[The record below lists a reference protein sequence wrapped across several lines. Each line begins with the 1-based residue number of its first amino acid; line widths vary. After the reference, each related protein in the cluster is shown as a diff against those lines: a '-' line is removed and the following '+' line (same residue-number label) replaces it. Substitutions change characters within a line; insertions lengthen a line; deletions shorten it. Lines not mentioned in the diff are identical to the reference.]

1 MLRSDGNNRMT
12 EICDTLPELHIDP
25 FPAAIWAGFP
35 VSLPGHSMTISSS
48 SSEASSETS
57 ETGTSSGDPSVRKPW
72 CRWLPQ
78 SYLLVSGSEAS
89 SETSETG
96 TSSGDPSGRKPWCRW
111 LPRSYL
117 LVFVINA
124 TATVLLWPADAQY
137 PCPLK
142 FRLFFFG
149 LMLSSLGAG
158 CVAAFLVRRAEAS
171 DHTKWACGYAIINW
185 VQAMLGS
192 LGMTNPVQGDC
203 RYGVIPNPYLG
214 GDTWFL
220 ALAFCRLLL
229 YLVASFWMQT
239 LIASRLVLLEQS
251 SNRNYRSSCFRRLMW
266 AQVFGTAV
274 ALLPIAGIFYETI
287 TGGSNNSGSITS
299 WMSLIAI
306 GGITLLCNVAASI
319 VAICSFGKSYSE
331 LRRICRLA
339 EANEAPISARSSL
352 RRARRFA
359 GLQSLGVSFSLVFT
373 LLLVPARVVSMLLG
387 YDDDAL
393 AVVLFLIQ
401 AFDALGNA
409 VAVLLLS
416 GSHRMAKVER
426 SQGSHTSWKVEK
438 PEHRRNQQTSHEDVN
453 WTRKVEELSMR
464 GMTLRSLLQF
474 YQENLPSMP
483 DWKYAPRE
491 HKTRDVVRRAIIP
504 STSREECS
512 FSVSAFNKD
521 GPKRAQVMVTHNWG
535 NSFSDLLAAVL
546 SDALQECSFS
556 LPAELLQ
563 EECTFL
569 QDLLA
574 KMGRLDHTYWICA
587 FAVNQHI
594 SICHS
599 NPYDRDP
606 FTNQLH
612 PVCQCNS
619 TNIIDSDGRSAS
631 SEINKFDDMMRLL
644 ATTGG
649 CRQVIAVD
657 KPLDLF
663 RRAWCV
669 AEIAEAKRLQ
679 MDQSLKLWSK
689 ATLQERARTLENLD
703 VRDMRASSDKDKE
716 LILGKIQDVDDFNA
730 KLQVLIFDPKS
741 GLVATWN
748 AMDSLQQIGE
758 VGRLIKGPGR
768 CRQWKSVE
776 SMGKPQLNPLFKH
789 SPEEACASINFATC
803 HPKEAANSDWIK

>member
-1 MLRSDGNNRMT
+1 MD
-12 EICDTLPELHIDP
+12 
-25 FPAAIWAGFP
+25 FPRD
-35 VSLPGHSMTISSS
+35 V
-48 SSEASSETS
+48 
-57 ETGTSSGDPSVRKPW
+57 D
-72 CRWLPQ
+72 
-78 SYLLVSGSEAS
+78 
-89 SETSETG
+89 
-96 TSSGDPSGRKPWCRW
+96 
-111 LPRSYL
+111 
-117 LVFVINA
+117 
-124 TATVLLWPADAQY
+124 

-142 FRLFFFG
+142 VRLFFFG
-149 LMLSSLGAG
+149 LMLSSFAAG

-185 VQAMLGS
+185 IQAMLGS
-192 LGMTNPVQGDC
+192 LGMNNPAVVGNC
-203 RYGVIPNPYLG
+203 RYGVIPPGWELG
-214 GDTWFL
+214 GTFWYSAL
-220 ALAFCRLLL
+220 ALCRLLL
-229 YLVASFWMQT
+229 YLVAAFWMQT
-239 LIASRLVLLEQS
+239 LIASRLDLLEQS

-266 AQVFGTAV
+266 AQVFGAAGV
-274 ALLPIAGIFYETI
+274 LLPIAGIIYQMN
-287 TGGSNNSGSITS
+287 TGDIYSYSILTTS
-299 WMSLIAI
+299 LTSLMAI
-306 GGITLLCNVAASI
+306 GGITLLCNAAASI
-319 VAICSFGKSYSE
+319 VAICSFRKSYSE
-331 LRRICRLA
+331 LRRVSRLA

-359 GLQSLGVSFSLVFT
+359 GLQGLGVSFSLVFT
-373 LLLVPARVVSMLLG
+373 LLLVPARVGSIIL
-387 YDDDAL
+387 YDFDSYDAL
-393 AVVLFLIQ
+393 TVVLFLIQ

-426 SQGSHTSWKVEK
+426 SQGSQRSWKVEK
-438 PEHRRNQQTSHEDVN
+438 AEHSRNQQTSHEDVN

-464 GMTLRSLLQF
+464 GMTLRSLLTF

-504 STSREECS
+504 LTSSEECA

-563 EECTFL
+563 EDCAFL

-574 KMGRLDHTYWICA
+574 KMGRLDETYWICA

-758 VGRLIKGPGR
+758 VGRLIRWGLADAGSGKV
-768 CRQWKSVE
+768 WKAWD
-776 SMGKPQLNPLFKH
+776 GH
-789 SPEEACASINFATC
+789 R
-803 HPKEAANSDWIK
+803 

>member
-1 MLRSDGNNRMT
+1 M
-12 EICDTLPELHIDP
+12 
-25 FPAAIWAGFP
+25 
-35 VSLPGHSMTISSS
+35 
-48 SSEASSETS
+48 
-57 ETGTSSGDPSVRKPW
+57 
-72 CRWLPQ
+72 
-78 SYLLVSGSEAS
+78 
-89 SETSETG
+89 
-96 TSSGDPSGRKPWCRW
+96 
-111 LPRSYL
+111 
-117 LVFVINA
+117 
-124 TATVLLWPADAQY
+124 
-137 PCPLK
+137 
-142 FRLFFFG
+142 
-149 LMLSSLGAG
+149 
-158 CVAAFLVRRAEAS
+158 
-171 DHTKWACGYAIINW
+171 
-185 VQAMLGS
+185 
-192 LGMTNPVQGDC
+192 
-203 RYGVIPNPYLG
+203 
-214 GDTWFL
+214 
-220 ALAFCRLLL
+220 
-229 YLVASFWMQT
+229 
-239 LIASRLVLLEQS
+239 
-251 SNRNYRSSCFRRLMW
+251 
-266 AQVFGTAV
+266 
-274 ALLPIAGIFYETI
+274 
-287 TGGSNNSGSITS
+287 
-299 WMSLIAI
+299 
-306 GGITLLCNVAASI
+306 
-319 VAICSFGKSYSE
+319 
-331 LRRICRLA
+331 
-339 EANEAPISARSSL
+339 
-352 RRARRFA
+352 
-359 GLQSLGVSFSLVFT
+359 
-373 LLLVPARVVSMLLG
+373 
-387 YDDDAL
+387 
-393 AVVLFLIQ
+393 VLFLIQ

-426 SQGSHTSWKVEK
+426 SQGSQCGCWKVEK
-438 PEHRRNQQTSHEDVN
+438 PEHSRNKQTSHEDVN

-504 STSREECS
+504 LTSREECA

-563 EECTFL
+563 EDCAFL

-574 KMGRLDHTYWICA
+574 KMGRLDETYWICA
-587 FAVNQHI
+587 FGVNQHI

-612 PVCQCNS
+612 PVCHCNS
-619 TNIIDSDGRSAS
+619 TNIIDPDGRSAS
-631 SEINKFDDMMRLL
+631 SEINKFDDMMSLL
-644 ATTGG
+644 ETTGG

-657 KPLDLF
+657 KSLDLF

-703 VRDMRASSDKDKE
+703 VRDMRASSEKDKE

-758 VGRLIKGPGR
+758 VGRLIRWGLADAGSGKV
-768 CRQWKSVE
+768 WKAWDSH
-776 SMGKPQLNPLFKH
+776 N
-789 SPEEACASINFATC
+789 
-803 HPKEAANSDWIK
+803 

>member
-1 MLRSDGNNRMT
+1 MV
-12 EICDTLPELHIDP
+12 EICDTLHELHIDP
-25 FPAAIWAGFP
+25 VPAAIWACFP
-35 VSLPGHSMTISSS
+35 VSLPRHSMTILSS

-57 ETGTSSGDPSVRKPW
+57 ETGTSSGDQSV
-72 CRWLPQ
+72 
-78 SYLLVSGSEAS
+78 
-89 SETSETG
+89 
-96 TSSGDPSGRKPWCRW
+96 RKPWCRW

-117 LVFVINA
+117 VVFVINA
-124 TATVLLWPADAQY
+124 TATLLLWPADVEFPDGWY
-137 PCPLK
+137 DDPPVCPLNM
-142 FRLFFFG
+142 RLFFFG

-171 DHTKWACGYAIINW
+171 GHTKRACGYATINW
-185 VQAMLGS
+185 IQAILGS
-192 LGMTNPVQGDC
+192 LGMTSPMQGFRLQC
-203 RYGVIPNPYLG
+203 TYGVIPHKYLG
-214 GDTWFL
+214 GDIWYSAL
-220 ALAFCRLLL
+220 ALCRLLL

-239 LIASRLVLLEQS
+239 LIASRLDLLEQS
-251 SNRNYRSSCFRRLMW
+251 SNQNYRSSCFRRLMW
-266 AQVFGTAV
+266 AQVFGAAV
-274 ALLPIAGIFYETI
+274 ALLPIAGIVYDMI
-287 TGGSNNSGSITS
+287 TGGIGIFTLV
-299 WMSLIAI
+299 SLITI
-306 GGITLLCNVAASI
+306 GVITLLCNVAASI
-319 VAICSFGKSYSE
+319 VAICSFRKSYSE

-339 EANEAPISARSSL
+339 EANEASISARSSL

-359 GLQSLGVSFSLVFT
+359 GLQGLGVSFGLVFT
-373 LLLVPARVVSMLLG
+373 LLLVPARVFSMLLPYG
-387 YDDDAL
+387 YDSL
-393 AVVLFLIQ
+393 QVVLFLIQ

-416 GSHRMAKVER
+416 GSHRMAKVDR
-426 SQGSHTSWKVEK
+426 SQGSHRSWKVEK
-438 PEHRRNQQTSHEDVN
+438 PENSRNQQTSHEDVN

-483 DWKYAPRE
+483 DWKYAPKE

-504 STSREECS
+504 LTSSEECA
-512 FSVSAFNKD
+512 FSVSAFNRD

-535 NSFSDLLAAVL
+535 NSFSNLLAAVL

-563 EECTFL
+563 EDCALL

-574 KMGRLDHTYWICA
+574 KMGRLNETYWICA
-587 FAVNQHI
+587 FAVNQHS

-599 NPYDRDP
+599 NPDDRDP

-612 PVCQCNS
+612 PVCHCNS

-657 KPLDLF
+657 KSLDLF

-716 LILGKIQDVDDFNA
+716 LILRKIQDVDDFNA
-730 KLQVLIFDPKS
+730 ELQVLIFDPKS

-758 VGRLIKGPGR
+758 VCRLIRWGLADAGSGKV
-768 CRQWKSVE
+768 WKAWD
-776 SMGKPQLNPLFKH
+776 GHN
-789 SPEEACASINFATC
+789 
-803 HPKEAANSDWIK
+803 

>member
-1 MLRSDGNNRMT
+1 
-12 EICDTLPELHIDP
+12 
-25 FPAAIWAGFP
+25 
-35 VSLPGHSMTISSS
+35 
-48 SSEASSETS
+48 
-57 ETGTSSGDPSVRKPW
+57 
-72 CRWLPQ
+72 
-78 SYLLVSGSEAS
+78 
-89 SETSETG
+89 
-96 TSSGDPSGRKPWCRW
+96 
-111 LPRSYL
+111 
-117 LVFVINA
+117 
-124 TATVLLWPADAQY
+124 
-137 PCPLK
+137 
-142 FRLFFFG
+142 
-149 LMLSSLGAG
+149 
-158 CVAAFLVRRAEAS
+158 
-171 DHTKWACGYAIINW
+171 
-185 VQAMLGS
+185 MLGS
-192 LGMTNPVQGDC
+192 LGMDNPDTGNC
-203 RYGVIPNPYLG
+203 RYGVIPDRDSG
-214 GDTWFL
+214 GKIWYWAL
-220 ALAFCRLLL
+220 ALCRLLL

-239 LIASRLVLLEQS
+239 LIASRLDLLEQS
-251 SNRNYRSSCFRRLMW
+251 SNRNYRSSCFRKLMW
-266 AQVFGTAV
+266 AQVFGAAV
-274 ALLPIAGIFYETI
+274 VLLPIAGMIHEII
-287 TGGSNNSGSITS
+287 TDSYIGSIIFVTS
-299 WMSLIAI
+299 TISLIAI
-306 GGITLLCNVAASI
+306 GGITLLCNWAASI

-331 LRRICRLA
+331 LRKICRLA

-359 GLQSLGVSFSLVFT
+359 GLQGLGVSFSLVFT
-373 LLLVPARVVSMLLG
+373 VLLVPARVVSIAVAN
-387 YDDDAL
+387 YDSYDAL
-393 AVVLFLIQ
+393 TVVLFLIQ

-426 SQGSHTSWKVEK
+426 SQGSQRIWKVEK
-438 PEHRRNQQTSHEDVN
+438 PEHSRNQQTSHEDVN
-453 WTRKVEELSMR
+453 WTSKVKELSMR
-464 GMTLRSLLQF
+464 GMTLRSLLTF

-504 STSREECS
+504 LTSSEECA

-599 NPYDRDP
+599 NPCDRDP

-612 PVCQCNS
+612 PVCHCNS
-619 TNIIDSDGRSAS
+619 TNIIDPDGRSAS

-689 ATLQERARTLENLD
+689 ATLQGRARTLENLD
-703 VRDMRASSDKDKE
+703 VRDMRASSEKDKE

-758 VGRLIKGPGR
+758 VGRLIRWGLADAGSGKV
-768 CRQWKSVE
+768 WKAWD
-776 SMGKPQLNPLFKH
+776 GHN
-789 SPEEACASINFATC
+789 
-803 HPKEAANSDWIK
+803 

>member
-1 MLRSDGNNRMT
+1 M
-12 EICDTLPELHIDP
+12 
-25 FPAAIWAGFP
+25 
-35 VSLPGHSMTISSS
+35 SSS

-57 ETGTSSGDPSVRKPW
+57 ETGK
-72 CRWLPQ
+72 
-78 SYLLVSGSEAS
+78 
-89 SETSETG
+89 
-96 TSSGDPSGRKPWCRW
+96 SSGDPSGRKPWCRW

-117 LVFVINA
+117 LVLVINA
-124 TATVLLWPADAQY
+124 TATLLLWPADARDG
-137 PCPLK
+137 CPLNM
-142 FRLFFFG
+142 RLFFFG

-185 VQAMLGS
+185 KQAMFGS
-192 LGMTNPVQGDC
+192 LGMDNPTSGYC
-203 RYGVIPNPYLG
+203 RYGVIPPGYSALLI
-214 GDTWFL
+214 WYS
-220 ALAFCRLLL
+220 ALAWCQLLL
-229 YLVASFWMQT
+229 SLVAAFWMQT
-239 LIASRLVLLEQS
+239 LIASRLDLLEQS
-251 SNRNYRSSCFRRLMW
+251 SNRNYRSSCFRKLMW
-266 AQVFGTAV
+266 AQVFGAAV
-274 ALLPIAGIFYETI
+274 VLLPIAGMVHEIITCDSYSDSIIFV
-287 TGGSNNSGSITS
+287 TS
-299 WMSLIAI
+299 AMSLFAT
-306 GGITLLCNVAASI
+306 GGITLLCNWAASI
-319 VAICSFGKSYSE
+319 VAICSFQKSYLE

-359 GLQSLGVSFSLVFT
+359 GLQGLGVSFDLVFT
-373 LLLVPARVVSMLLG
+373 VLLVPARVFSIGLG
-387 YDDDAL
+387 NYDSYDAL
-393 AVVLFLIQ
+393 KVVLFLIQ

-426 SQGSHTSWKVEK
+426 SQGSQCGCWKVEK
-438 PEHRRNQQTSHEDVN
+438 PEHSRNKQTSHEDVN

-504 STSREECS
+504 LTSREECA

-563 EECTFL
+563 EDCAFL

-574 KMGRLDHTYWICA
+574 KMGRLDETYWICA
-587 FAVNQHI
+587 FGVNQHI

-612 PVCQCNS
+612 PVCHCNS
-619 TNIIDSDGRSAS
+619 TNIIDPDGRSAS
-631 SEINKFDDMMRLL
+631 SEINKFDDMMSLL

-657 KPLDLF
+657 KSLDLF

-703 VRDMRASSDKDKE
+703 VRDMRASSEKDKE

-758 VGRLIKGPGR
+758 VGRLIRWGLADAGSGKV
-768 CRQWKSVE
+768 WKAWDSH
-776 SMGKPQLNPLFKH
+776 N
-789 SPEEACASINFATC
+789 
-803 HPKEAANSDWIK
+803 

>member
-1 MLRSDGNNRMT
+1 MS
-12 EICDTLPELHIDP
+12 
-25 FPAAIWAGFP
+25 
-35 VSLPGHSMTISSS
+35 SLA
-48 SSEASSETS
+48 SSEVSSETS
-57 ETGTSSGDPSVRKPW
+57 ETGKSSGDPSVRKPW
-72 CRWLPQ
+72 CRWLP
-78 SYLLVSGSEAS
+78 
-89 SETSETG
+89 
-96 TSSGDPSGRKPWCRW
+96 
-111 LPRSYL
+111 RSYV
-117 LVFVINA
+117 LVLVINA
-124 TATVLLWPADAQY
+124 TATLLLWPADAQY

-149 LMLSSLGAG
+149 LMLSSFGAG

-171 DHTKWACGYAIINW
+171 GHTKWACGYAIINW
-185 VQAMLGS
+185 IQAMLGS
-192 LGMTNPVQGDC
+192 LGMNNPLWGYWQC
-203 RYGVIPNPYLG
+203 TYGVIPDRDFG
-214 GDTWFL
+214 GDIWYSAL
-220 ALAFCRLLL
+220 ALCRLLL

-239 LIASRLVLLEQS
+239 LIASRLDLLEQS
-251 SNRNYRSSCFRRLMW
+251 SNRNYRSSCFRKLMW

-274 ALLPIAGIFYETI
+274 ALLLIAGMVLEMVT
-287 TGGSNNSGSITS
+287 TGVSNSGSIILVTS
-299 WMSLIAI
+299 IMSLMAI
-306 GGITLLCNVAASI
+306 GGITLLCNAAASI
-319 VAICSFGKSYSE
+319 VAICSFRKSYSE

-339 EANEAPISARSSL
+339 EANEASISARSSL

-359 GLQSLGVSFSLVFT
+359 GLQGMGVSFSLVFT
-373 LLLVPARVVSMLLG
+373 VLLVPVRVVSIAVASNYALESSDR
-387 YDDDAL
+387 YDAL
-393 AVVLFLIQ
+393 TVVLFLIQ

-426 SQGSHTSWKVEK
+426 SQGSQCGCWKVEK
-438 PEHRRNQQTSHEDVN
+438 AEHSRNQQTSHEDVN
-453 WTRKVEELSMR
+453 WTRKVEEFSMR
-464 GMTLRSLLQF
+464 GMTLRSLLTF

-504 STSREECS
+504 LTSSEECA

-563 EECTFL
+563 EDCAFL

-574 KMGRLDHTYWICA
+574 KMGRLDETYWICA

-619 TNIIDSDGRSAS
+619 TNIVDPDGRSAS

-657 KPLDLF
+657 KSLDLF

-679 MDQSLKLWSK
+679 MDQSLKLSSR
-689 ATLQERARTLENLD
+689 AALQGRARTLENLD
-703 VRDMRASSDKDKE
+703 VRDMRASSEKDKE

-758 VGRLIKGPGR
+758 VGRLIRWGLADAGSGKV
-768 CRQWKSVE
+768 WKAWD
-776 SMGKPQLNPLFKH
+776 GHN
-789 SPEEACASINFATC
+789 
-803 HPKEAANSDWIK
+803 

>member
-1 MLRSDGNNRMT
+1 MLSFL
-12 EICDTLPELHIDP
+12 I
-25 FPAAIWAGFP
+25 P
-35 VSLPGHSMTISSS
+35 VHSNF
-48 SSEASSETS
+48 
-57 ETGTSSGDPSVRKPW
+57 D
-72 CRWLPQ
+72 
-78 SYLLVSGSEAS
+78 
-89 SETSETG
+89 
-96 TSSGDPSGRKPWCRW
+96 
-111 LPRSYL
+111 
-117 LVFVINA
+117 
-124 TATVLLWPADAQY
+124 
-137 PCPLK
+137 
-142 FRLFFFG
+142 FFFG

-171 DHTKWACGYAIINW
+171 GHTKRACGYGIVNW
-185 VQAMLGS
+185 IQAMLGS
-192 LGMTNPVQGDC
+192 LGMTSPGWGWC
-203 RYGVIPNPYLG
+203 RYGVIPGSGGEMWWVYPQEYLG
-214 GDTWFL
+214 GGACRYGVIPENLWGGDIWLSAL
-220 ALAFCRLLL
+220 ALCRLLL

-239 LIASRLVLLEQS
+239 LIASRLDLLEQS

-274 ALLPIAGIFYETI
+274 ALLPIAGMVHETI
-287 TGGSNNSGSITS
+287 FGDIYSESSILVTS
-299 WMSLIAI
+299 AMSLSAI

-319 VAICSFGKSYSE
+319 VAICSFRKSYLE

-339 EANEAPISARSSL
+339 EANEASISARSSL

-359 GLQSLGVSFSLVFT
+359 GLQGLGVSFSLLFT
-373 LLLVPARVVSMLLG
+373 FLLVPARVVSMLLVYENYDAFNG
-387 YDDDAL
+387 YDSL
-393 AVVLFLIQ
+393 QVVLFLIQ

-416 GSHRMAKVER
+416 GSHRMAKVDR
-426 SQGSHTSWKVEK
+426 SQGSQRSWKVEK
-438 PEHRRNQQTSHEDVN
+438 PEHSRNQQTSHEDVN
-453 WTRKVEELSMR
+453 WSRKVEELSMR

-474 YQENLPSMP
+474 YQGNLPSMP

-504 STSREECS
+504 LTSREECA

-563 EECTFL
+563 EDCAFL

-574 KMGRLDHTYWICA
+574 KMGRLDETYWICA

-612 PVCQCNS
+612 PVCHCNS

-649 CRQVIAVD
+649 CRQVIAVH
-657 KPLDLF
+657 KSLDLF

-741 GLVATWN
+741 GLVAKWN
-748 AMDSLQQIGE
+748 AMDSLLQIGE
-758 VGRLIKGPGR
+758 VGRLIRWGLADAGSGKV
-768 CRQWKSVE
+768 WKAWD
-776 SMGKPQLNPLFKH
+776 GHN
-789 SPEEACASINFATC
+789 
-803 HPKEAANSDWIK
+803 

>member
-1 MLRSDGNNRMT
+1 
-12 EICDTLPELHIDP
+12 
-25 FPAAIWAGFP
+25 
-35 VSLPGHSMTISSS
+35 MTISSS

-57 ETGTSSGDPSVRKPW
+57 ETGKSSGDPSVRKPW
-72 CRWLPQ
+72 CRWLP
-78 SYLLVSGSEAS
+78 
-89 SETSETG
+89 
-96 TSSGDPSGRKPWCRW
+96 
-111 LPRSYL
+111 RSYL
-117 LVFVINA
+117 LVLVINA
-124 TATVLLWPADAQY
+124 TATLLLWPADGWD
-137 PCPLK
+137 PCPLNM
-142 FRLFFFG
+142 RLFFFG

-158 CVAAFLVRRAEAS
+158 CVAAFLARRAEAS
-171 DHTKWACGYAIINW
+171 GHTKWACGYAIINW
-185 VQAMLGS
+185 IQAMLGS
-192 LGMTNPVQGDC
+192 LGMTSPLSGYC
-203 RYGVIPNPYLG
+203 RYGVIPR
-214 GDTWFL
+214 DTTHSAL
-220 ALAFCRLLL
+220 ALCRLLL

-239 LIASRLVLLEQS
+239 LIASRLDLLEQS
-251 SNRNYRSSCFRRLMW
+251 SNRNYRSGCFRRLMW

-274 ALLPIAGIFYETI
+274 ALLPIAGIVHEII
-287 TGGSNNSGSITS
+287 TDDSYSGSIIFATS
-299 WMSLIAI
+299 IMSLSAI

-319 VAICSFGKSYSE
+319 VAICSFRKSYSE

-339 EANEAPISARSSL
+339 EANEASISARSSL

-359 GLQSLGVSFSLVFT
+359 GLQGLGVSFSLVFT
-373 LLLVPARVVSMLLG
+373 LLLVPARVFSMIYSHGDYGSLK
-387 YDDDAL
+387 
-393 AVVLFLIQ
+393 VILFLIQ

-426 SQGSHTSWKVEK
+426 SQGSQRSWKVEK
-438 PEHRRNQQTSHEDVN
+438 PEHSRNQQTSHEDVN

-483 DWKYAPRE
+483 DWKYVPKE

-504 STSREECS
+504 LTSREECA

-563 EECTFL
+563 EDCALL

-574 KMGRLDHTYWICA
+574 KMGRLDETYWICA

-612 PVCQCNS
+612 PVCHCNS
-619 TNIIDSDGRSAS
+619 TNIIDSDGRSVS

-657 KPLDLF
+657 KSLDLF

-703 VRDMRASSDKDKE
+703 VRDMRASSEKDKE

-758 VGRLIKGPGR
+758 VGRLIRWGLADAGSGKV
-768 CRQWKSVE
+768 WKAWD
-776 SMGKPQLNPLFKH
+776 GHN
-789 SPEEACASINFATC
+789 
-803 HPKEAANSDWIK
+803 

>member
-1 MLRSDGNNRMT
+1 
-12 EICDTLPELHIDP
+12 
-25 FPAAIWAGFP
+25 
-35 VSLPGHSMTISSS
+35 MTISSS

-57 ETGTSSGDPSVRKPW
+57 ETGTSSGDP
-72 CRWLPQ
+72 WLPQ
-78 SYLLVSGSEAS
+78 SYMLVSGSEAS
-89 SETSETG
+89 SESSETG
-96 TSSGDPSGRKPWCRW
+96 KSSGDPSVRKPWCRW

-117 LVFVINA
+117 VVFVINA
-124 TATVLLWPADAQY
+124 TATLLLWPADAEY

-149 LMLSSLGAG
+149 LMLSSFAAG

-171 DHTKWACGYAIINW
+171 GHTKWACGYAIINW
-185 VQAMLGS
+185 IQAMLGS
-192 LGMTNPVQGDC
+192 LGMNPVVGNC
-203 RYGVIPNPYLG
+203 RYGVMPDRLF
-214 GDTWFL
+214 GDNLWYALL
-220 ALAFCRLLL
+220 ACCRLLL

-239 LIASRLVLLEQS
+239 LIASRLDLLEQS
-251 SNRNYRSSCFRRLMW
+251 SNRNYRSSCIRKLMW
-266 AQVFGTAV
+266 AQVFGAAGV
-274 ALLPIAGIFYETI
+274 LLPIAGIIYETI
-287 TGGSNNSGSITS
+287 TGGIIILEISF
-299 WMSLIAI
+299 MSLFAI
-306 GGITLLCNVAASI
+306 GGITLLCNWAASI
-319 VAICSFGKSYSE
+319 VAICSFQKSYLE

-339 EANEAPISARSSL
+339 EANEASISARSSL

-359 GLQSLGVSFSLVFT
+359 GLQGLGVSFGLVFT
-373 LLLVPARVVSMLLG
+373 LLLVLARLVSIGLGNYDG
-387 YDDDAL
+387 YDSL
-393 AVVLFLIQ
+393 RVVLFLIQ

-416 GSHRMAKVER
+416 GSHRMAKVDR
-426 SQGSHTSWKVEK
+426 SQGSHRSWKVEK
-438 PEHRRNQQTSHEDVN
+438 PEHSRNQQTSHEDVN

-504 STSREECS
+504 LTSREECA

-563 EECTFL
+563 EDCAFL
-569 QDLLA
+569 PDLLA
-574 KMGRLDHTYWICA
+574 KMAGLDETYWICA

-606 FTNQLH
+606 FTDQLH
-612 PVCQCNS
+612 PVCHCSS
-619 TNIIDSDGRSAS
+619 TNIIDPDGRSAS
-631 SEINKFDDMMRLL
+631 SEINKFDDMMHLL

-657 KPLDLF
+657 KALDLF

-679 MDQSLKLWSK
+679 MDQSLKLLSK

-703 VRDMRASSDKDKE
+703 VRDMRASSEKDKE

-730 KLQVLIFDPKS
+730 ELQVLIFDPKS
-741 GLVATWN
+741 GLVATLN

-758 VGRLIKGPGR
+758 VGRLIRWGLADAGSGKV
-768 CRQWKSVE
+768 WKAW
-776 SMGKPQLNPLFKH
+776 GGH
-789 SPEEACASINFATC
+789 R
-803 HPKEAANSDWIK
+803 

>member
-1 MLRSDGNNRMT
+1 
-12 EICDTLPELHIDP
+12 
-25 FPAAIWAGFP
+25 
-35 VSLPGHSMTISSS
+35 MTILSS

-72 CRWLPQ
+72 CRWLP
-78 SYLLVSGSEAS
+78 
-89 SETSETG
+89 
-96 TSSGDPSGRKPWCRW
+96 
-111 LPRSYL
+111 RSYL
-117 LVFVINA
+117 VVFVINA
-124 TATVLLWPADAQY
+124 TATLLLWPADAY
-137 PCPLK
+137 PESLGWYDDPHVCPLK
-142 FRLFFFG
+142 MRLFFFG

-171 DHTKWACGYAIINW
+171 GHTKWACGYAIINW
-185 VQAMLGS
+185 IQAMLGS
-192 LGMTNPVQGDC
+192 LGMTSPGLGWC
-203 RYGVIPNPYLG
+203 RYGVIPRRGSDSG
-214 GDTWFL
+214 GDIWHSAL
-220 ALAFCRLLL
+220 ALCRLLL

-239 LIASRLVLLEQS
+239 LIASRLDLLEQS
-251 SNRNYRSSCFRRLMW
+251 SNRNYRSSCFRKLMW
-266 AQVFGTAV
+266 AQVFGAAV
-274 ALLPIAGIFYETI
+274 ALLPIAGIIYVTI
-287 TGGSNNSGSITS
+287 MGGITS
-299 WMSLIAI
+299 NFRTSIFLTSIMSLSAIA
-306 GGITLLCNVAASI
+306 GITLLCNAAASI
-319 VAICSFGKSYSE
+319 VAICSFRKSYSE

-339 EANEAPISARSSL
+339 EANEASISARSSL
-352 RRARRFA
+352 RQARSFA
-359 GLQSLGVSFSLVFT
+359 GLQGLGVSFGLVFT
-373 LLLVPARVVSMLLG
+373 VLLVPARVGSLLLG
-387 YDDDAL
+387 YYSYSYDSPQ
-393 AVVLFLIQ
+393 VVLFLIQ

-416 GSHRMAKVER
+416 GSHRMAKVAR
-426 SQGSHTSWKVEK
+426 SQGSQRSWKVEK
-438 PEHRRNQQTSHEDVN
+438 PEHRRNQQTSHEDAN

-483 DWKYAPRE
+483 DWKYAPKE

-504 STSREECS
+504 LTSREECA

-563 EECTFL
+563 EDCAFL

-574 KMGRLDHTYWICA
+574 KMGRLDETYWICA

-606 FTNQLH
+606 FTGQLH

-619 TNIIDSDGRSAS
+619 TNIVDSDGRSAS

-657 KPLDLF
+657 KALDLF

-689 ATLQERARTLENLD
+689 ATLQGRARTLENLD
-703 VRDMRASSDKDKE
+703 VRDMRASSEKDKE

-758 VGRLIKGPGR
+758 VGRLIRWGLADAGSGKV
-768 CRQWKSVE
+768 WKAWDSH
-776 SMGKPQLNPLFKH
+776 N
-789 SPEEACASINFATC
+789 
-803 HPKEAANSDWIK
+803 

>member
-1 MLRSDGNNRMT
+1 MYHL
-12 EICDTLPELHIDP
+12 
-25 FPAAIWAGFP
+25 
-35 VSLPGHSMTISSS
+35 
-48 SSEASSETS
+48 AS
-57 ETGTSSGDPSVRKPW
+57 
-72 CRWLPQ
+72 C
-78 SYLLVSGSEAS
+78 
-89 SETSETG
+89 
-96 TSSGDPSGRKPWCRW
+96 
-111 LPRSYL
+111 
-117 LVFVINA
+117 
-124 TATVLLWPADAQY
+124 
-137 PCPLK
+137 
-142 FRLFFFG
+142 
-149 LMLSSLGAG
+149 
-158 CVAAFLVRRAEAS
+158 
-171 DHTKWACGYAIINW
+171 
-185 VQAMLGS
+185 
-192 LGMTNPVQGDC
+192 
-203 RYGVIPNPYLG
+203 
-214 GDTWFL
+214 
-220 ALAFCRLLL
+220 
-229 YLVASFWMQT
+229 
-239 LIASRLVLLEQS
+239 SR
-251 SNRNYRSSCFRRLMW
+251 F
-266 AQVFGTAV
+266 
-274 ALLPIAGIFYETI
+274 
-287 TGGSNNSGSITS
+287 
-299 WMSLIAI
+299 
-306 GGITLLCNVAASI
+306 
-319 VAICSFGKSYSE
+319 CSF
-331 LRRICRLA
+331 
-339 EANEAPISARSSL
+339 
-352 RRARRFA
+352 
-359 GLQSLGVSFSLVFT
+359 QHVFF
-373 LLLVPARVVSMLLG
+373 LLLLG
-387 YDDDAL
+387 YYYSYGYDSL
-393 AVVLFLIQ
+393 KVVLFLIQ

-426 SQGSHTSWKVEK
+426 SQGSHRSWKVEK
-438 PEHRRNQQTSHEDVN
+438 PEHSRNQQTSHEDVN

-504 STSREECS
+504 LTSREECA

-563 EECTFL
+563 EDCAFL

-574 KMGRLDHTYWICA
+574 KMGRLDETYWICA

-612 PVCQCNS
+612 PVCHCNS

-657 KPLDLF
+657 KSLDLF

-703 VRDMRASSDKDKE
+703 VRDMRASSEKDKE

-758 VGRLIKGPGR
+758 VGRLIRWGLADAGSGKV
-768 CRQWKSVE
+768 WKAWD
-776 SMGKPQLNPLFKH
+776 GHN
-789 SPEEACASINFATC
+789 
-803 HPKEAANSDWIK
+803 

>member
-12 EICDTLPELHIDP
+12 EIWDTLPELHIDP

-35 VSLPGHSMTISSS
+35 VSLPRHSMTISSLA
-48 SSEASSETS
+48 SEASSETS

-72 CRWLPQ
+72 CRWLP
-78 SYLLVSGSEAS
+78 
-89 SETSETG
+89 
-96 TSSGDPSGRKPWCRW
+96 
-111 LPRSYL
+111 RSYL
-117 LVFVINA
+117 VVLVINA
-124 TATVLLWPADAQY
+124 TGTLLLWPADAEY
-137 PCPLK
+137 PSWYDDAPVCPLK
-142 FRLFFFG
+142 SRLFFFG

-171 DHTKWACGYAIINW
+171 GHTKWACGYAIINW
-185 VQAMLGS
+185 IQAMLGS
-192 LGMTNPVQGDC
+192 LGMTNPTSGYC
-203 RYGVIPNPYLG
+203 RYGVIPDPRYYRG
-214 GDTWFL
+214 TFWYS
-220 ALAFCRLLL
+220 ALAMCRLLL
-229 YLVASFWMQT
+229 YLIACFWMQT
-239 LIASRLVLLEQS
+239 LIASRLDLLEQS
-251 SNRNYRSSCFRRLMW
+251 SNRNYRSGCFRKLMW
-266 AQVFGTAV
+266 AQVFGGAV
-274 ALLPIAGIFYETI
+274 ALLPIAGMVLEI
-287 TGGSNNSGSITS
+287 TGTS
-299 WMSLIAI
+299 LTSFFTI
-306 GGITLLCNVAASI
+306 GHITLLCNWAASI
-319 VAICSFGKSYSE
+319 MAICSFRKSYSE

-339 EANEAPISARSSL
+339 EANEASISARSSL

-359 GLQSLGVSFSLVFT
+359 GLQGLGVSFSLVFT
-373 LLLVPARVVSMLLG
+373 LLLVPARVGSLLLSYYSHG
-387 YDDDAL
+387 DPQYDSL
-393 AVVLFLIQ
+393 KVVLFLIQ
-401 AFDALGNA
+401 ALDALGNT

-426 SQGSHTSWKVEK
+426 SQGSQCGCWKVEK
-438 PEHRRNQQTSHEDVN
+438 PEHSRNQQTSHEDVN

-483 DWKYAPRE
+483 DWKYAPKE

-504 STSREECS
+504 LTSSEECA

-563 EECTFL
+563 EECAFL
-569 QDLLA
+569 HDLLA

-612 PVCQCNS
+612 PVCHCNS

-657 KPLDLF
+657 KSLDLF
-663 RRAWCV
+663 HRAWCV

-703 VRDMRASSDKDKE
+703 VRDMRASSEQDKE

-758 VGRLIKGPGR
+758 VGRLIRWGLADAGSGKV
-768 CRQWKSVE
+768 WKAWD
-776 SMGKPQLNPLFKH
+776 GHN
-789 SPEEACASINFATC
+789 
-803 HPKEAANSDWIK
+803 

>member
-1 MLRSDGNNRMT
+1 
-12 EICDTLPELHIDP
+12 
-25 FPAAIWAGFP
+25 
-35 VSLPGHSMTISSS
+35 
-48 SSEASSETS
+48 
-57 ETGTSSGDPSVRKPW
+57 
-72 CRWLPQ
+72 
-78 SYLLVSGSEAS
+78 
-89 SETSETG
+89 
-96 TSSGDPSGRKPWCRW
+96 
-111 LPRSYL
+111 
-117 LVFVINA
+117 
-124 TATVLLWPADAQY
+124 
-137 PCPLK
+137 
-142 FRLFFFG
+142 
-149 LMLSSLGAG
+149 
-158 CVAAFLVRRAEAS
+158 
-171 DHTKWACGYAIINW
+171 
-185 VQAMLGS
+185 MLGS
-192 LGMTNPVQGDC
+192 LGMNNAGYGLC
-203 RYGVIPNPYLG
+203 RYGVIPNPAFNIWYS
-214 GDTWFL
+214 

-239 LIASRLVLLEQS
+239 LIASRLDLLEQS
-251 SNRNYRSSCFRRLMW
+251 SNRSYRSGCFRRLMW
-266 AQVFGTAV
+266 AQVFGAAGV
-274 ALLPIAGIFYETI
+274 LLPIAGVLFYSAYNN
-287 TGGSNNSGSITS
+287 SNNVTSIIIFATS
-299 WMSLIAI
+299 MWSLIAI
-306 GGITLLCNVAASI
+306 GGITLLCNWAASI
-319 VAICSFGKSYSE
+319 VAICSFRKSYSE

-359 GLQSLGVSFSLVFT
+359 GLQGLGVSFSLLFT
-373 LLLVPARVVSMLLG
+373 VLLVPARVFSAVLYG
-387 YDDDAL
+387 YDSL
-393 AVVLFLIQ
+393 KVVLFLIQ

-426 SQGSHTSWKVEK
+426 SQGSQCGCWKVEK
-438 PEHRRNQQTSHEDVN
+438 AEHSRNQQTSHEDVN

-483 DWKYAPRE
+483 DWKYAPKE

-504 STSREECS
+504 LTSREECA

-535 NSFSDLLAAVL
+535 NLFSDLLAAVL

-563 EECTFL
+563 EDCAFL

-574 KMGRLDHTYWICA
+574 KMGRLDETYWICA

-619 TNIIDSDGRSAS
+619 TNIVDPDGRSAS

-657 KPLDLF
+657 KSLDLF

-689 ATLQERARTLENLD
+689 ATLQGRARTLENLD
-703 VRDMRASSDKDKE
+703 VRDMRASSEKDKE

-758 VGRLIKGPGR
+758 VGRLIRWGLADAGSGKV
-768 CRQWKSVE
+768 WKAWE
-776 SMGKPQLNPLFKH
+776 SHN
-789 SPEEACASINFATC
+789 
-803 HPKEAANSDWIK
+803 

>member
-1 MLRSDGNNRMT
+1 
-12 EICDTLPELHIDP
+12 
-25 FPAAIWAGFP
+25 
-35 VSLPGHSMTISSS
+35 
-48 SSEASSETS
+48 
-57 ETGTSSGDPSVRKPW
+57 
-72 CRWLPQ
+72 
-78 SYLLVSGSEAS
+78 
-89 SETSETG
+89 
-96 TSSGDPSGRKPWCRW
+96 
-111 LPRSYL
+111 
-117 LVFVINA
+117 
-124 TATVLLWPADAQY
+124 
-137 PCPLK
+137 
-142 FRLFFFG
+142 
-149 LMLSSLGAG
+149 
-158 CVAAFLVRRAEAS
+158 
-171 DHTKWACGYAIINW
+171 
-185 VQAMLGS
+185 
-192 LGMTNPVQGDC
+192 
-203 RYGVIPNPYLG
+203 
-214 GDTWFL
+214 
-220 ALAFCRLLL
+220 
-229 YLVASFWMQT
+229 
-239 LIASRLVLLEQS
+239 
-251 SNRNYRSSCFRRLMW
+251 
-266 AQVFGTAV
+266 
-274 ALLPIAGIFYETI
+274 
-287 TGGSNNSGSITS
+287 
-299 WMSLIAI
+299 
-306 GGITLLCNVAASI
+306 
-319 VAICSFGKSYSE
+319 
-331 LRRICRLA
+331 
-339 EANEAPISARSSL
+339 
-352 RRARRFA
+352 
-359 GLQSLGVSFSLVFT
+359 
-373 LLLVPARVVSMLLG
+373 
-387 YDDDAL
+387 
-393 AVVLFLIQ
+393 
-401 AFDALGNA
+401 
-409 VAVLLLS
+409 
-416 GSHRMAKVER
+416 
-426 SQGSHTSWKVEK
+426 
-438 PEHRRNQQTSHEDVN
+438 
-453 WTRKVEELSMR
+453 MR

-504 STSREECS
+504 LTSREECA

-563 EECTFL
+563 EDCAFL

-574 KMGRLDHTYWICA
+574 KMGRLDETYWICA

-594 SICHS
+594 SIY
-599 NPYDRDP
+599 PYDRDP

-612 PVCQCNS
+612 PVCHCNS

-758 VGRLIKGPGR
+758 VGRLIRWGLADAGSGKV
-768 CRQWKSVE
+768 WKAWD
-776 SMGKPQLNPLFKH
+776 GHN
-789 SPEEACASINFATC
+789 
-803 HPKEAANSDWIK
+803 

>member
-1 MLRSDGNNRMT
+1 
-12 EICDTLPELHIDP
+12 
-25 FPAAIWAGFP
+25 
-35 VSLPGHSMTISSS
+35 MTISSLA
-48 SSEASSETS
+48 SEASSEIS
-57 ETGTSSGDPSVRKPW
+57 ETGTSSGDPSVRK
-72 CRWLPQ
+72 L
-78 SYLLVSGSEAS
+78 
-89 SETSETG
+89 
-96 TSSGDPSGRKPWCRW
+96 WCRW

-117 LVFVINA
+117 VVFVINA
-124 TATVLLWPADAQY
+124 TATLLLWPADVEQY
-137 PCPLK
+137 PDWWYDKSEYHHDPDRWYDDPPVCPLK

-149 LMLSSLGAG
+149 LMLSSFGAG

-171 DHTKWACGYAIINW
+171 GHTKWACGYAIINW
-185 VQAMLGS
+185 IQALLGS
-192 LGMTNPVQGDC
+192 LGMHNPVLGGYC
-203 RYGVIPNPYLG
+203 RYGVIPPGWELG
-214 GDTWFL
+214 GNIWYS
-220 ALAFCRLLL
+220 ALAMCRLLL
-229 YLVASFWMQT
+229 YLVAAFWMQT
-239 LIASRLVLLEQS
+239 LIASRLDLLEQS
-251 SNRNYRSSCFRRLMW
+251 SNRNYRSVCFRKLMW
-266 AQVFGTAV
+266 AQVFGAAV
-274 ALLPIAGIFYETI
+274 ALLPIAGTI
-287 TGGSNNSGSITS
+287 YQIITNNSGSIGTS
-299 WMSLIAI
+299 AMSLFAI
-306 GGITLLCNVAASI
+306 GGITLLCNWAASI
-319 VAICSFGKSYSE
+319 VAICSFRKSYSE

-339 EANEAPISARSSL
+339 EANEASISARSSL

-359 GLQSLGVSFSLVFT
+359 GLQGLGVSFSLVFT
-373 LLLVPARVVSMLLG
+373 LLLVPACVFSMFVV
-387 YDDDAL
+387 YENNDAL
-393 AVVLFLIQ
+393 KVVLFLIQ
-401 AFDALGNA
+401 ALDALGNA

-416 GSHRMAKVER
+416 GSHRMAKVDR
-426 SQGSHTSWKVEK
+426 SQGSQCGCWKVEK
-438 PEHRRNQQTSHEDVN
+438 AEHSRNKQTSHEDVN

-483 DWKYAPRE
+483 DWTYFPKE

-504 STSREECS
+504 LTSREES
-512 FSVSAFNKD
+512 AFSVSAFNKD

-563 EECTFL
+563 EECAFL

-612 PVCQCNS
+612 PVCHCNS

-657 KPLDLF
+657 KSLDLF

-703 VRDMRASSDKDKE
+703 VRDMRASSEKDKE
-716 LILGKIQDVDDFNA
+716 LILGKIQDIDDFNA

-758 VGRLIKGPGR
+758 VGRLIRWGLADAGSGKV
-768 CRQWKSVE
+768 WKAWDSH
-776 SMGKPQLNPLFKH
+776 N
-789 SPEEACASINFATC
+789 
-803 HPKEAANSDWIK
+803 

>member
-1 MLRSDGNNRMT
+1 M
-12 EICDTLPELHIDP
+12 
-25 FPAAIWAGFP
+25 
-35 VSLPGHSMTISSS
+35 
-48 SSEASSETS
+48 
-57 ETGTSSGDPSVRKPW
+57 
-72 CRWLPQ
+72 
-78 SYLLVSGSEAS
+78 
-89 SETSETG
+89 
-96 TSSGDPSGRKPWCRW
+96 
-111 LPRSYL
+111 
-117 LVFVINA
+117 
-124 TATVLLWPADAQY
+124 
-137 PCPLK
+137 
-142 FRLFFFG
+142 
-149 LMLSSLGAG
+149 
-158 CVAAFLVRRAEAS
+158 
-171 DHTKWACGYAIINW
+171 
-185 VQAMLGS
+185 
-192 LGMTNPVQGDC
+192 
-203 RYGVIPNPYLG
+203 
-214 GDTWFL
+214 
-220 ALAFCRLLL
+220 
-229 YLVASFWMQT
+229 
-239 LIASRLVLLEQS
+239 
-251 SNRNYRSSCFRRLMW
+251 
-266 AQVFGTAV
+266 
-274 ALLPIAGIFYETI
+274 LPIAGIIYETI
-287 TGGSNNSGSITS
+287 TGGISIFRTS
-299 WMSLIAI
+299 IMSLFAI
-306 GGITLLCNVAASI
+306 GGIALLCNWAASI
-319 VAICSFGKSYSE
+319 VAICSFQKSYLE

-359 GLQSLGVSFSLVFT
+359 GLQGLGVSFSLVFT
-373 LLLVPARVVSMLLG
+373 LLLVPARVVSIAVVSKVGG
-387 YDDDAL
+387 YDFDGYDAL
-393 AVVLFLIQ
+393 TVVLFLIQ
-401 AFDALGNA
+401 ALDALGNA

-426 SQGSHTSWKVEK
+426 SQGNHRSWKVEK
-438 PEHRRNQQTSHEDVN
+438 AEHSRNQQTSHEDVN

-464 GMTLRSLLQF
+464 GMTLRSLLTF

-504 STSREECS
+504 LTSREECA

-563 EECTFL
+563 EECAFL

-574 KMGRLDHTYWICA
+574 KMGRLDETYWICA
-587 FAVNQHI
+587 FGVNQHI

-612 PVCQCNS
+612 PVCHCNS

-631 SEINKFDDMMRLL
+631 SEINKFDDMMSLL

-657 KPLDLF
+657 KSLDLF
-663 RRAWCV
+663 HRAWCV

-679 MDQSLKLWSK
+679 MDQSLKLLSK
-689 ATLQERARTLENLD
+689 ATLQERAWTLENLD
-703 VRDMRASSDKDKE
+703 VRNMRASSEKDKE

-730 KLQVLIFDPKS
+730 ELQVLIFDPKS

-758 VGRLIKGPGR
+758 VGRLIRWGLADAGSGKV
-768 CRQWKSVE
+768 WKAWD
-776 SMGKPQLNPLFKH
+776 GHN
-789 SPEEACASINFATC
+789 
-803 HPKEAANSDWIK
+803 

>member
-1 MLRSDGNNRMT
+1 MNF
-12 EICDTLPELHIDP
+12 TLILFLQP
-25 FPAAIWAGFP
+25 FGLVP
-35 VSLPGHSMTISSS
+35 VSLPRHSMTISSS

-72 CRWLPQ
+72 CRWLP
-78 SYLLVSGSEAS
+78 
-89 SETSETG
+89 
-96 TSSGDPSGRKPWCRW
+96 
-111 LPRSYL
+111 RSYL

-124 TATVLLWPADAQY
+124 TATLLLWPADAEY
-137 PCPLK
+137 PDWWPADPESLDLLYNPVCPLK
-142 FRLFFFG
+142 MRLIFSG

-171 DHTKWACGYAIINW
+171 GHTKWACGYAIINW
-185 VQAMLGS
+185 IQAMLGS
-192 LGMTNPVQGDC
+192 LGMEYPGRWYGDC
-203 RYGVIPNPYLG
+203 RYGVIPYRSDRDSR
-214 GDTWFL
+214 GDICYS
-220 ALAFCRLLL
+220 ALACCRLLL

-239 LIASRLVLLEQS
+239 LIASRLDLLEQS
-251 SNRNYRSSCFRRLMW
+251 SNQNYRSSCFRKLMW
-266 AQVFGTAV
+266 AQVFGAAV
-274 ALLPIAGIFYETI
+274 VLLPIAGMVHEII
-287 TGGSNNSGSITS
+287 TGDSYSDSIIFVTS
-299 WMSLIAI
+299 AMSLSAI
-306 GGITLLCNVAASI
+306 GGITLLCNAAASI
-319 VAICSFGKSYSE
+319 VAICSFRKSYSE

-352 RRARRFA
+352 RQARSFA
-359 GLQSLGVSFSLVFT
+359 GLQGLGVSFGLVFT
-373 LLLVPARVVSMLLG
+373 VLLVPARVGSLLLG
-387 YDDDAL
+387 YYYSYGNPQYDSL
-393 AVVLFLIQ
+393 KVVLFLIQ

-426 SQGSHTSWKVEK
+426 SQGSHRSWKVEK
-438 PEHRRNQQTSHEDVN
+438 PEHSRNQQTSHEDVN
-453 WTRKVEELSMR
+453 WTSKVKELSMR
-464 GMTLRSLLQF
+464 GMTLRSLLTF

-504 STSREECS
+504 LTSSEECA
-512 FSVSAFNKD
+512 FSVSAFNRD

-535 NSFSDLLAAVL
+535 NSFSNLLAAVL

-563 EECTFL
+563 EECAFL

-574 KMGRLDHTYWICA
+574 KMGRLDETYWICA

-612 PVCQCNS
+612 PVCHCNS

-657 KPLDLF
+657 KSLDLF

-758 VGRLIKGPGR
+758 VGRLIRWGLADAGSGKV
-768 CRQWKSVE
+768 WKAWDSH
-776 SMGKPQLNPLFKH
+776 N
-789 SPEEACASINFATC
+789 
-803 HPKEAANSDWIK
+803 

>member
-1 MLRSDGNNRMT
+1 
-12 EICDTLPELHIDP
+12 
-25 FPAAIWAGFP
+25 
-35 VSLPGHSMTISSS
+35 MTISSS

-57 ETGTSSGDPSVRKPW
+57 ETGTSSGDP
-72 CRWLPQ
+72 WLPQ

-89 SETSETG
+89 SESSETG
-96 TSSGDPSGRKPWCRW
+96 KSSGDPSVRKPWCRW

-117 LVFVINA
+117 LVLVINA
-124 TATVLLWPADAQY
+124 TATLLLWPADAQHSFT
-137 PCPLK
+137 CPLNM
-142 FRLFFFG
+142 RLFFFG
-149 LMLSSLGAG
+149 LMLSSFAAG

-185 VQAMLGS
+185 IQAMLGS
-192 LGMTNPVQGDC
+192 LGMNNPAVVGGC
-203 RYGVIPNPYLG
+203 RYGVIPPGWELG
-214 GDTWFL
+214 GLISYFAL
-220 ALAFCRLLL
+220 ALCRLLL
-229 YLVASFWMQT
+229 YLVAAFWMQT
-239 LIASRLVLLEQS
+239 LIASRLDLLEQS

-266 AQVFGTAV
+266 AQVFGAAGV
-274 ALLPIAGIFYETI
+274 LLPIAGIIYETI
-287 TGGSNNSGSITS
+287 TGGMSIFRTS
-299 WMSLIAI
+299 IMSLFAI
-306 GGITLLCNVAASI
+306 GGITLLCNWAASI
-319 VAICSFGKSYSE
+319 VAICSFQKSYLE

-359 GLQSLGVSFSLVFT
+359 GLQGLGVSFSLVFT
-373 LLLVPARVVSMLLG
+373 LLLVPARVVSIAVVFKIGG
-387 YDDDAL
+387 YDFDGYDAL
-393 AVVLFLIQ
+393 TVVLFLIQ
-401 AFDALGNA
+401 ALDALGNA

-426 SQGSHTSWKVEK
+426 SQGSHRSWKVEK
-438 PEHRRNQQTSHEDVN
+438 AEHSRNQQTSHEDLN

-504 STSREECS
+504 LTSREECA

-563 EECTFL
+563 EECAFL

-574 KMGRLDHTYWICA
+574 KMGRLDETYWVCA

-612 PVCQCNS
+612 PVCHCNS
-619 TNIIDSDGRSAS
+619 TNIIDPDGRSAS
-631 SEINKFDDMMRLL
+631 SEINKFDDMMSLL

-657 KPLDLF
+657 KSLDLF
-663 RRAWCV
+663 HRAWCV

-679 MDQSLKLWSK
+679 MDQSLKLLSK
-689 ATLQERARTLENLD
+689 ATLQERAWTLENLD
-703 VRDMRASSDKDKE
+703 VRNMRASSEKDKE

-730 KLQVLIFDPKS
+730 ELQVLIFDPKS

-758 VGRLIKGPGR
+758 VGRLIRWGLADAGSGKV
-768 CRQWKSVE
+768 WKAWD
-776 SMGKPQLNPLFKH
+776 GHN
-789 SPEEACASINFATC
+789 
-803 HPKEAANSDWIK
+803 

>member
-1 MLRSDGNNRMT
+1 MT
-12 EICDTLPELHIDP
+12 EICDTLHELHIDP

-35 VSLPGHSMTISSS
+35 VSLPRHSMTISSLA
-48 SSEASSETS
+48 SEASSETS
-57 ETGTSSGDPSVRKPW
+57 ETETSSGDPSVRKPW

-78 SYLLVSGSEAS
+78 SYLLV
-89 SETSETG
+89 
-96 TSSGDPSGRKPWCRW
+96 
-111 LPRSYL
+111 L
-117 LVFVINA
+117 VINA
-124 TATVLLWPADAQY
+124 TATLLLWPADAEY

-149 LMLSSLGAG
+149 LMLSSFGAG

-171 DHTKWACGYAIINW
+171 GHTKRACGYAIINW
-185 VQAMLGS
+185 IQSMLGS
-192 LGMTNPVQGDC
+192 LGMTNPLDAC
-203 RYGVIPNPYLG
+203 YRYGVIPHKDLG
-214 GDTWFL
+214 GPSWYS
-220 ALAFCRLLL
+220 ALACCRLLL
-229 YLVASFWMQT
+229 YFVASFWMQT
-239 LIASRLVLLEQS
+239 LIASRLDLLEQS
-251 SNRNYRSSCFRRLMW
+251 SNRNYRSGCFRKLMW
-266 AQVFGTAV
+266 AQVFGAAV
-274 ALLPIAGIFYETI
+274 ALLPIAGIVHEIIASMVPYT
-287 TGGSNNSGSITS
+287 SIIFLAS
-299 WMSLIAI
+299 AMSLSAI
-306 GGITLLCNVAASI
+306 GGITLLCNWAASI
-319 VAICSFGKSYSE
+319 VAICSFRKSYSE

-339 EANEAPISARSSL
+339 EAKEAPISARSSL

-359 GLQSLGVSFSLVFT
+359 GLQGLGVSFSLVFT
-373 LLLVPARVVSMLLG
+373 LLLVPARVFSMILPYG
-387 YDDDAL
+387 YDAL
-393 AVVLFLIQ
+393 TVVSFLIQ

-426 SQGSHTSWKVEK
+426 SQGSQCGCWKVEK
-438 PEHRRNQQTSHEDVN
+438 PEHSRNQQISHEDVN

-504 STSREECS
+504 LTSSEECA

-563 EECTFL
+563 EDSAFL

-612 PVCQCNS
+612 PVCHCSS

-657 KPLDLF
+657 KSLDLF
-663 RRAWCV
+663 RRACCV

-689 ATLQERARTLENLD
+689 ATLQGRARTLENLD
-703 VRDMRASSDKDKE
+703 VRDMRASSEKDKE
-716 LILGKIQDVDDFNA
+716 LILGKIQDIDDFNA

-758 VGRLIKGPGR
+758 VGRLIRWGLADAGSGKV
-768 CRQWKSVE
+768 WKAWDSH
-776 SMGKPQLNPLFKH
+776 N
-789 SPEEACASINFATC
+789 
-803 HPKEAANSDWIK
+803 